1 MRQLAELHPNR
12 PAAATF
18 SSGESWIV
26 VRDEIA
32 LPLSGEEILPLAAG
46 CVSFASVR
54 PPAALPVVHTLCEL
68 ERATFAPAESTLPHP
83 QDSPALAFAVSDFP
97 PRDDE
102 SIAAYLG
109 RLLSPGTPTC
119 FPPWFAAVVFEDR
132 GAERIE
138 VIRHFP
144 LGIRRLL
151 DVGCSSG
158 AASAALCRS
167 HPDLSVTGIEREP
180 GALAL
185 ARDRLDRVLE
195 GDAIARLS
203 ELADAGER
211 FDAFLFA
218 DVLEHLDDPI
228 RALVLARRLALPGAT
243 LVASVPNVGHLSI
256 VRDLLRGRFD
266 PVAAGLADAGHLRWF
281 TRTSL
286 EEWLEEAGWRITGI
300 ESLPGAPA
308 PDSDDFL
315 RLVDGWP
322 ELDRE
327 SLLTYQWVAV
337 GTPK

>member
-1 MRQLAELHPNR
+1 MRQLAELFPDR

-32 LPLSGEEILPLAAG
+32 LPLPGEELLPLAAG

-54 PPAALPVVHTLCEL
+54 SPDALPGVHTLSEFQ
-68 ERATFAPAESTLPHP
+68 RATFSPEESTPARP
-83 QDSPALAFAVSDFP
+83 QDSPALAFTVSDFP

-109 RLLSPGTPTC
+109 RLLSPGTPGD
-119 FPPWFAAVVFEDR
+119 FPPQFAAVAFDDC
-132 GAERIE
+132 GAERVE

-144 LGIRRLL
+144 PGIRRLL

-158 AASAALCRS
+158 VASAALCCS

-180 GALAL
+180 GAAEL

-218 DVLEHLDDPI
+218 DVLEHLEDPI
-228 RALVLARRLALPGAT
+228 RALVLARQLALSGAT

-266 PVAAGLADAGHLRWF
+266 PVPAGLADAGHLRWF

-286 EEWLEEAGWRITGI
+286 EEWLQEAGWRMTTI
-300 ESLPGAPA
+300 ESLPGAAA
-308 PDSDDFL
+308 PDTDEFL

-337 GTPK
+337 GKAK